1 VACIADARPQSE
13 YAELLERAGLRVV
26 AAEAH
31 DDALTRMIDQI
42 DGRLRA
48 WALLRPPGLMLAPET
63 IVRYTTAAAAVTDG
77 VAGYHLLIAR
87 KPERDRT

>member
-1 VACIADARPQSE
+1 M
-13 YAELLERAGLRVV
+13 LEGAGLRVV
-26 AAEAH
+26 TSEAH

-48 WALLRPPGLMLAPET
+48 WAVLGPPSLTIAPEA
-63 IVRYTTAAAAVTDG
+63 IRRYTTAAARAVTDG

-87 KPERDRT
+87 KPKGLSLAGSSRSGA